1 MSRWITAT
9 EIRLALR
16 LIAKQPV
23 LSVTIV
29 VALATGVCL
38 ATIGFTLRE
47 AVLNSSLPFTNGDRF
62 VRLVM
67 HSDAEDNVEVDL
79 DGYHAI
85 RDTSKTF
92 VHLGAEGGAEFAL
105 ENPDGTVEPMGVGLI
120 TPRSFQ
126 FLPAVPMLGR
136 VLTAADGEPGAEP
149 VVVLRESV
157 WRRRFGASPSIV
169 GQSIQLSG
177 LTRTVVGVLPD
188 TFKFPAGGDIWVPLD
203 EATLAGRASS
213 LTVFGILRDGL
224 TIEGA
229 DAELSAHSRPERPRR
244 PGTAISVLA
253 LPFTGD
259 DDLINTVMSGL
270 VAVLVLALLVVASN
284 IAVRSEERRVG
295 KECRS
300 RWSPYH

>member
-1 MSRWITAT
+1 MSRWITAS

-23 LSVTIV
+23 LSLTIV

-47 AVLNSSLPFTNGDRF
+47 AVLNSSLPFANGDRF

-85 RDTSKTF
+85 RDTSKAF

-105 ENPDGTVEPMGVGLI
+105 ENPDGTVEPMSVGLI

-136 VLTAADGEPGAEP
+136 ALTAADGEPGAEP

-157 WRRRFGASPSIV
+157 WRRRFGASPSV
-169 GQSIQLSG
+169 LGQPIQLSG

-188 TFKFPAGGDIWVPLD
+188 AFKFPTGGEVWVPLD
-203 EATLAGRASS
+203 EATLAGRATS

-224 TIEGA
+224 TIGGA
-229 DAELSAHSRPERPRR
+229 TAELSAYSRPERPRR
-244 PGTAISVLA
+244 
-253 LPFTGD
+253 
-259 DDLINTVMSGL
+259 
-270 VAVLVLALLVVASN
+270 
-284 IAVRSEERRVG
+284 ERREG
-295 KECRS
+295 RDRPERP
-300 RWSPYH
+300 RR